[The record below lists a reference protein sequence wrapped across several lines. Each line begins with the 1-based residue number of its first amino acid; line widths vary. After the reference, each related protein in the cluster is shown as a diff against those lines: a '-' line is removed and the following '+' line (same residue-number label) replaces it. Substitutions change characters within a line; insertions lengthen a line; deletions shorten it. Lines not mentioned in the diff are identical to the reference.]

1 MTSPQVQ
8 PQSKFVEANGIRLH
22 YNEWSTDGPPLIFLH
37 GITSS
42 SNSWDVIAPSFV
54 DDYRVMA
61 FDLRGHGQSGKPD
74 SGYSWESDYARDI
87 STFITEQLD
96 EPAIV
101 VGHSLGAVVSAPVAV
116 QAGNTVRAIVLE
128 DPPAFVHD
136 NEDAP
141 RTRFASVLAI
151 KALPIDQRIEELM
164 KTMNISREAATV
176 RADNYGSMSES
187 VMTGLLEG
195 GTSYRPDELL
205 PKIEC
210 STLVILGN
218 PNRGGV
224 VDWTERPRIQRLLKG
239 SKILEWPEV
248 GHGIHAEAPD
258 RFIATVSDFLK
269 TLS

>member
-37 GITSS
+37 GITGS
-42 SNSWDVIAPSFV
+42 SNSWDAIAPSFV

-61 FDLRGHGQSGKPD
+61 FDLRGHGQSGKLD
-74 SGYSWESDYARDI
+74 SGYSWESDYAKDI
-87 STFITEQLD
+87 STFITERLH

-101 VGHSLGAVVSAPVAV
+101 VGHSLGAVVSVPVAL
-116 QAGNTVRAIVLE
+116 QAGNAVRAIVME
-128 DPPAFVHD
+128 DPPAFVHGD
-136 NEDAP
+136 EDGP
-141 RTRFASVLAI
+141 RNRFAPVLTL
-151 KALPIDQRIEELM
+151 KALPLDQRIEELM
-164 KTMNISREAATV
+164 KTMNIDRVAATI
-176 RADNYGSMSES
+176 RANNYGNMIES
-187 VMTGLLEG
+187 VLTETFAG
-195 GTSYRPDELL
+195 GVAYVPDDLL
-205 PKIEC
+205 PKVAC
-210 STLVILGN
+210 PTLVILGN

-224 VDWTERPRIQRLLKG
+224 VDWTERPRLQRLLKG

-248 GHGIHAEAPD
+248 GHGIHSEAPE